1 MDSTQFTMNAIII
14 GLSLS
19 NDYFLTYIFI
29 NELGSDNERSNE
41 VSILA
46 KHKNLKGKNNSNE
59 HIERLYSHKIKS
71 RTLELNVIV
80 DGKSASYLQPG

>member
-1 MDSTQFTMNAIII
+1 MDNTQFTMNAIII

-19 NDYFLTYIFI
+19 NDYCLTYIFT
-29 NELGSDNERSNE
+29 NELGSDSERR
-41 VSILA
+41 
-46 KHKNLKGKNNSNE
+46 KNNSNE